1 MKVRRTRSSCTGGPA
16 LSPRPR
22 LFRDRLLQQGA
33 RPGPDTARFDSL
45 HALQIVLEI
54 EQHYDIEVEDRIVF
68 ETSTVREFAAAIAK
82 VIAETGAEPLS

>member
-1 MKVRRTRSSCTGGPA
+1 MSQTSVADIEQTVRRFVAEQLRIGVGEVDVDTDLRSLP
-16 LSPRPR
+16 
-22 LFRDRLLQQGA
+22 
-33 RPGPDTARFDSL
+33 RFDSI

-82 VIAETGAEPLS
+82 VIAEAGAEPLA